1 MRGFVEGKDVGCG
14 GGECGVEKIAGGGV
28 GGNLGLCDDVVQD
41 GRFRLPGLVGHVGT
55 LNFAAELDKSQ

>member
-1 MRGFVEGKDVGCG
+1 MWGVAGESVGWRRSP
-14 GGECGVEKIAGGGV
+14 VVGV

-55 LNFAAELDKSQ
+55 LNFAAELDKSK